1 DAAFS
6 SFLSD
11 PTVAPADKE
20 AQLGAIF
27 GNKMSD
33 ITVNLM
39 SALAGN
45 ARLAETGKVVDCFSE
60 LMKASRGE
68 VDAVI
73 TSAAPLSK
81 AVADQVTAALK
92 GKVGD
97 KKVVLSMVVDPTI
110 MGGLQVQIGDE
121 FVDLSTASR
130 IDAVA
135 RAINGPAISEL

>member
-1 DAAFS
+1 
-6 SFLSD
+6 
-11 PTVAPADKE
+11 
-20 AQLGAIF
+20 
-27 GNKMSD
+27 MSD

-45 ARLAETGKVVDCFSE
+45 ARLSETTKVVDCYSE

-81 AVADQVTAALK
+81 SVADQVTKALK

-97 KKVVLSMVVDPTI
+97 KKVVLSMVIDPTI

-121 FVDLSTASR
+121 FVDLSTSSR

-135 RAINGPAISEL
+135 RAINGPSVSEL